1 MSFTLLMKTWIF
13 ALAPWMVVTNALAQA
28 DIPRPAELAFTHLG
42 KISTPA
48 WQIGQDCF
56 VPISSLRKLGWKA
69 KQNKFNV
76 AITSDSRTVTI
87 PFRTQGGQPSVNIG
101 LAAKK
106 FGAGGDWIP
115 GSGIFQVFGFVRSA
129 TIRDGLLS
137 IEATLALKPQIS
149 FLTDP
154 PRVVLD
160 FEGMRLDSKL
170 KSNLVENARVG
181 QFQPNVVRIAIETDR
196 RPSIP
201 SSQLKASRVFELNYE
216 IEPAPPSEGD
226 ELNLPN
232 VPPVSTPPISD
243 HNNDFGS
250 ISGTGSVQIGTQ
262 QPLAPTSPLSQLAA
276 PELVL
281 DDEKQTVIR
290 FRPNLP
296 LMSSPQIR
304 RPTPETIELILPGVQ
319 YVGELEPTIES
330 ESVVAIRVAQ
340 GPASATFTIVC
351 KRPMGAQ
358 ISGDKSQIKLILI
371 TPRVGDG
378 KLSSKTI
385 VVDAGHGGHDG
396 GAQAPDKSAQEKNI
410 ALAISLKL
418 ASELTQEGATVILT
432 RSTDVFIPLK
442 ERPAIANRSSA
453 DFFVSIHIN
462 SSKSGKPFG
471 GMTFYHMQDP
481 ISQLLGECI
490 QGEIAK
496 VSKLKNLGV
505 WSDSRLYDTG
515 LAVLRYAEMPAVLVE
530 MGFINQTGDRLRMLQ
545 PEFRESVAKAIVL
558 GLKSYLGD
566 TNEKSR

>member
-1 MSFTLLMKTWIF
+1 
-13 ALAPWMVVTNALAQA
+13 MVVTNALAQA
-28 DIPRPAELAFTHLG
+28 DAPRPAELAFTHLG

-48 WQIGQDCF
+48 WQIGSDCF
-56 VPISSLRKLGWKA
+56 VPVSSLRKLGWKA
-69 KQNKFNV
+69 KQNKRDV
-76 AITSDSRTVTI
+76 TITSDTRSITI
-87 PFRTQGGQPSVNIG
+87 PYMLQSGQNAVNIG

-115 GSGIFQVFGFVRSA
+115 GSGVFQVYGFVRSA
-129 TIRDGLLS
+129 SVRDGLLS

-170 KSNLVENARVG
+170 KSNLVPNARVG

-201 SSQLKASRVFELNYE
+201 ASQLKATRVFELNYE
-216 IEPAPPSEGD
+216 LEPPAPTEGN
-226 ELNLPN
+226 ELNLPIS
-232 VPPVSTPPISD
+232 PPISTPPGSLQS
-243 HNNDFGS
+243 NDFGS
-250 ISGTGSVQIGTQ
+250 ISGTAPVQVGTEPPQGATSV
-262 QPLAPTSPLSQLAA
+262 LAQVNV
-276 PELVL
+276 PEIVL
-281 DDEKQTVIR
+281 EDEKQTVLK

-304 RPTPETIELILPGVQ
+304 RVAPDTLELVLPGVQ
-319 YVGELEPTIES
+319 YIGELEPSLES
-330 ESVVAIRVAQ
+330 DSIVAVRVAQ

-358 ISGDKSQIKLILI
+358 ISGDKSEIKLLLI

-396 GAQAPDKSAQEKNI
+396 GAQAPDRSAQEKNMTLAI
-410 ALAISLKL
+410 ALRL
-418 ASELTQEGATVILT
+418 ANELTQEGATVILT

-442 ERPAIANRSSA
+442 ERPAIANRSTA

-462 SSKSGKPFG
+462 SSKSGRSLG

-490 QGEIAK
+490 QSEISK
-496 VSKLKNLGV
+496 VSKLQNLGV

-515 LAVLRYAEMPAVLVE
+515 LAVLRYAEMPAVLIE
-530 MGFINQTGDRLRMLQ
+530 MGFINQTSDRLRMLQ
-545 PEFRESVAKAIVL
+545 PEFRDSVSKAIVS

-566 TNEKSR
+566 TNEKGR

>member
-1 MSFTLLMKTWIF
+1 M
-13 ALAPWMVVTNALAQA
+13 TNALAQA
-28 DIPRPAELAFTHLG
+28 DVPRPAELAFTHLG

-48 WQIGQDCF
+48 WQIGSDCF
-56 VPISSLRKLGWKA
+56 VPVSSLRKLGWKA
-69 KQNKFNV
+69 KQNKYDV
-76 AITSDSRTVTI
+76 TITSDSRSVTI
-87 PFRTQGGQPSVNIG
+87 PFRTQGGHPSVNIG

-115 GSGIFQVFGFVRSA
+115 GSGVFQVYGFVRSA

-149 FLTDP
+149 FLTEP
-154 PRVVLD
+154 SRVVLD

-170 KSNLVENARVG
+170 KSNLVSNARVG
-181 QFQPNVVRIAIETDR
+181 QFLPNVVRIAIETDR

-201 SSQLKASRVFELNYE
+201 ASQVRASRVFELNYE
-216 IEPAPPSEGD
+216 IEPAPPSEGN
-226 ELNLPN
+226 ELNIPIT
-232 VPPVSTPPISD
+232 PPVSTPPGIAQ
-243 HNNDFGS
+243 NNDFGS
-250 ISGTGSVQIGTQ
+250 ISGTATGQIGTDSPVTN
-262 QPLAPTSPLSQLAA
+262 PLPMAQLSA

-290 FRPNLP
+290 FKPNLP

-304 RPTPETIELILPGVQ
+304 RVASDTLELVLPGVQ
-319 YVGELEPTIES
+319 YIGELEPTIES
-330 ESVVAIRVAQ
+330 DSIVAVRVAQ

-358 ISGDKSQIKLILI
+358 ISGDKTQIKLILI
-371 TPRVGDG
+371 APRVGDG

-396 GAQAPDKSAQEKNI
+396 GAQAPDKSAQEKNM
-410 ALAISLKL
+410 ALAISLRL
-418 ASELTQEGATVILT
+418 ANELTQEGATVILT

-462 SSKSGKPFG
+462 SSKSGKPVG

-490 QGEIAK
+490 QSEIAK
-496 VSKLKNLGV
+496 VSKLQNLGV

-545 PEFRESVAKAIVL
+545 PEFRESVAKAIVS

-566 TNEKSR
+566 TNEKGR